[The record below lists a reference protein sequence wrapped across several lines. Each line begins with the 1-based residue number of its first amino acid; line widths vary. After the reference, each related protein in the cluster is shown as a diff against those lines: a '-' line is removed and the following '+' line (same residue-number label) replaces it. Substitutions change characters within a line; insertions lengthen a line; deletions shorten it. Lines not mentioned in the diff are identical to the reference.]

1 MQRSLVIGLIVFA
14 VSLLLQVSAIG
25 EIKQVFDNNN
35 NYYKKSYSD
44 SKHPLKDLII
54 KKAAFDAA
62 CNTIVLTLANLPEC
76 EDCPAAK
83 KAANK
88 LKQATK
94 RLEKINDYLSYDT
107 PNPLDLGLKE
117 KAAISIIY
125 RSMRDDAYMISIT
138 LDRWRLRIEELLKDP
153 WFLGA
158 IVASAIAVPLAIDNQ
173 EEICN
178 SVLNEDDCN
187 DVGGCYWYTD
197 QQGNGHCVDEESYLP

>member
-1 MQRSLVIGLIVFA
+1 M

-35 NYYKKSYSD
+35 NYYEKSYSD
-44 SKHPLKDLII
+44 SKHPLKDLIK

-94 RLEKINDYLSYDT
+94 RLEKINNYLSYDT
-107 PNPLDLGLKE
+107 PNPQNLGLKE
-117 KAAISIIY
+117 KAASSIIY

-138 LDRWRLRIEELLKDP
+138 LDRWRLRLEEFLKNP

-158 IVASAIAVPLAIDNQ
+158 IVVTAIAVPLAIDNQ

-178 SVLNEDDCN
+178 SVVNEDDCN
-187 DVGGCYWYTD
+187 DIGGCYWYTD
-197 QQGNGHCVDEESYLP
+197 QQGDNHCVDEESYLP